1 MTIPTYKA
9 VLNYEEDG
17 ITTISWVSD
26 PATMVDMICFSEEDR
41 DKYRFADEEKHMV
54 TSVVMLADT
63 KIYRRNGDFEY
74 YITYEKDTLLQMC
87 EKMLK
92 DDTYKNISFE
102 HDGHNIDPDI
112 IRLVELYTVDE
123 NKKSPFNV
131 PNGSII
137 ATYKVNDNDVWELF
151 KSGEIGGISLEGYFT
166 TEEVKKYNNIK
177 MSLKDKLK
185 ELFMKFSKVETDK
198 AVLVWEG
205 EGELEVGVE
214 VTDENG
220 EVIADGDYMTEDK
233 VIVIADGKVAEI
245 KDKEEEKPAEP
256 AEPEKNEDTPAEP
269 TEPATPDIFA
279 EIAELKET
287 IKALEAT
294 VATLTADVE
303 AIKEKLAEPAAP
315 SPEDE
320 FKKQRDAIA
329 EKYARLGAALKK

>member
-41 DKYRFADEEKHMV
+41 DKYRFADDEKHMV

-92 DDTYKNISFE
+92 DNTYKNISFE
-102 HDGHNIDPDI
+102 HDGKNIDPDI

-137 ATYKVNDNDVWELF
+137 ATYKVNDSDMWELF
-151 KSGEIGGISLEGYFT
+151 KSGEIGGISLEGYFS
-166 TEEVKKYNNIK
+166 TEEVQKNSNIK

-185 ELFMKFSKVETDK
+185 ELFMNFSKVETDK

-220 EVIADGDYMTEDK
+220 EVIADGEYMTEDK

-245 KDKEEEKPAEP
+245 KEKETVEG
-256 AEPEKNEDTPAEP
+256 EDP
-269 TEPATPDIFA
+269 TEPQMNEETTETTPATTDNSA
-279 EIAELKET
+279 EIAGMKET
-287 IKALEAT
+287 IMNLEAT
-294 VATLTADVE
+294 VETLKADVE
-303 AIKEKLAEPAAP
+303 ALKAKLAEPAAP

-329 EKYARLGAALKK
+329 EKYARLGAALKL

>member
-9 VLNYEEDG
+9 VLSNAEDG
-17 ITTISWVSD
+17 ITCISWVSD
-26 PATMVDMICFSEEDR
+26 PATQIDMICFSDEKN
-41 DKYRFADEEKHMV
+41 KYQFADEEKMMV
-54 TSVVMLADT
+54 SSVVMLADT

-87 EKMLK
+87 EKMLAE
-92 DDTYKNISFE
+92 DTFKNISFQ
-102 HDGHNIDPDI
+102 HNGKLLDPSLI
-112 IRLVELYTVDE
+112 TLVELYTVDE
-123 NKKSPFNV
+123 NKKSPFNI
-131 PNGSII
+131 PTGSIV
-137 ATYKVNDNDVWELF
+137 ATYKVNDSEVWELF
-151 KSGEIGGISLEGYFT
+151 KSGEIGGISLEGYFNV
-166 TEEVKKYNNIK
+166 EEIQKNSNIK

-185 ELFMKFSKVETDK
+185 ELFMDFSKVETDK
-198 AVLVWEG
+198 GVLVT

-269 TEPATPDIFA
+269 TEPATPDNSA

-329 EKYARLGAALKK
+329 DKYARLGAALKK